1 MSWSEKIEF
10 SDIKN
15 PIQDFNSQKSIQK
28 SRLQKLLAATIHY
41 NLDVP
46 TLIRYLG
53 GNYTGESRKINETI
67 EIFKKSN
74 YDDEIISD
82 LRRILEI
89 GCPNKFNAHS
99 SRKNFLDFAKYGN
112 YSSIDKNL
120 EQTLKA
126 MNKEDKN
133 QFLIPLPN

>member
-15 PIQDFNSQKSIQK
+15 PIQDYNSQKSIQK

-53 GNYTGESRKINETI
+53 GNYTGEYRKINETI
-67 EIFKKSN
+67 EI
-74 YDDEIISD
+74 
-82 LRRILEI
+82 L
-89 GCPNKFNAHS
+89 
-99 SRKNFLDFAKYGN
+99 
-112 YSSIDKNL
+112 
-120 EQTLKA
+120 
-126 MNKEDKN
+126 KN
-133 QFLIPLPN
+133 QIVTSKLYLI